1 VPHQREEFALAVSEP
16 TPVTLAVDG
25 AGAPETLACQQN
37 AAFKILAHAND
48 AGTIVVS
55 ACPEHAARLRTLA
68 AAGPRRFDATLAELA
83 KGAPGIPRDRLRA
96 VGWYSERASAPGGA
110 ELHYF
115 PVLLVGH
122 GVIAIPTVVLFKD
135 AQAVVAQAETT
146 PLCGEGGNPLPLCAD
161 AKGTLSAIAQR
172 LLK

>member
-1 VPHQREEFALAVSEP
+1 MRADERTILLGELVGHDRNLH
-16 TPVTLAVDG
+16 
-25 AGAPETLACQQN
+25 
-37 AAFKILAHAND
+37 AAFKILAQAND
-48 AGTIVVS
+48 AGTLVVS
-55 ACPEHAARLRTLA
+55 ACPEHATRLRTLA
-68 AAGPRRFDATLAELA
+68 VAGARRFDTTLAEIT

-96 VGWYSERASAPGGA
+96 IGWYSERASMPGGG
-110 ELHYF
+110 ELYYF

-135 AQAVVAQAETT
+135 AQAVVAQSEATQ
-146 PLCGEGGNPLPLCAD
+146 LCGEGGNPLPLCAD